1 MIERQLKYGRGYAS
15 VCFDEKH
22 LLAELLPNQVEIG
35 LTGEDEVKRALSDP
49 VDSAPLSVLA
59 RGKHNVVIV
68 TSDIT
73 RPCPSYKIIP
83 SLLDELGKAGVKD
96 DEITVVFA
104 VGSHRTHSDDEKR
117 HLVGEA
123 VFSRVK
129 CLDSDVSDCVHL
141 GTTAAGTPVDIFR
154 PVADADF
161 RICVGNI
168 EFHYFAGYSG
178 GAKAVMPGVSTRDAI
193 QSNHRMM
200 ILDEACA
207 GNIETNPVRADIEEA
222 GRILGIDFICNV
234 VLDAKKE
241 IIKAVAGHPVAA
253 HRAGC
258 RFLDL
263 LYKTPIEKK
272 ADIVIVSAGGFPK
285 DMNMYQAQKALDN
298 AKHAVRDGG
307 TVIWIAECTE
317 GLGEKTFEKW
327 MTGHEK
333 PSDMIEHLYREFR
346 LGGHKAAAIA
356 MILRRADVILV
367 SGLGD
372 DFVRSVHLTPAHSAQ
387 EALDGALRKYGEN
400 ATVILMPIGGST
412 LPEVI

>member
-83 SLLDELGKAGVKD
+83 SLLDELRKAGVKD

-241 IIKAVAGHPVAA
+241 IIKVVAGHPVSA

>member
-193 QSNHRMM
+193 QSNHSMM

>member
-1 MIERQLKYGRGYAS
+1 MIERQMKYGGGYMPVA
-15 VCFDEKH
+15 FDEKH
-22 LLAELLPNQVEIG
+22 FLAELLPNRVETG

-73 RPCPSYKIIP
+73 RPCPSYKIIS